1 MIELASEPAQLH
13 RAAGPLAKLLLL
25 LGPRTATLN
34 QDNQDDDNQHTGNNP
49 NDRGTVH
56 AIPLS

>member
-1 MIELASEPAQLH
+1 M
-13 RAAGPLAKLLLL
+13 L

-34 QDNQDDDNQHTGNNP
+34 QDNQDDDNQHTGNNS
-49 NDRGTVH
+49 NDRVISH